1 MKNLNYIIIIA
12 IIAILIIPTGCSNSK
27 IVLQGK
33 DGGRQLVYD
42 PDNFKPQ
49 AETTEDIDIL
59 LSAAEET
66 LKMAVENQAVV
77 SAKEISD
84 ALNEKDVR
92 TLERLVVEYR
102 ARHKLK

>member
-1 MKNLNYIIIIA
+1 MKTFNYIIIIT
-12 IIAILIIPTGCSNSK
+12 IIAVLMIPTGCSNSK

-33 DGGRQLVYD
+33 DGGKQLVYN

-49 AETTEDIDIL
+49 AETTEDINIL

-66 LKMAVENQAVV
+66 LKAAVENQAVV
-77 SAKEISD
+77 SAKEITD
-84 ALNEKDVR
+84 ALNEKDIR

>member
-1 MKNLNYIIIIA
+1 MKTFNYIIIIA
-12 IIAILIIPTGCSNSK
+12 IIAILMIPTGCSNSR
-27 IVLQGK
+27 IVLQEK

-42 PDNFKPQ
+42 PDNFRPQ

-66 LKMAVENQAVV
+66 LKAAVENQAVV

-92 TLERLVVEYR
+92 KLERLVVEYR